1 MCHPYIES
9 TGTIALSDDGE
20 EIASSVFKGQLKYT
34 SSV

>member
-9 TGTIALSDDGE
+9 TIALSDDGE
-20 EIASSVFKGQLKYT
+20 EIASSVFKGQLNYT